1 MTGGAGDTAAD
12 NGGNGDDECE
22 EEKPKLVVEK
32 IVVNDDGGTATP
44 DDFSFQ
50 VNGGPAQQFESDGRN
65 ALEVDPGTYTVTEPP
80 VSGYTTTYDNC
91 TDLVLDKGDR
101 EVCTITNDDEPAPP
115 EHGRVIVEKVMNGG
129 TDTFEFTG
137 TPAGSISVDGGT
149 ISADVAAASTRRR
162 SCRRPAGISGPSAA
176 TTSSS
181 GISQRTATFRSRKA
195 RRSPAPSATGSEAW

>member
-1 MTGGAGDTAAD
+1 MTGGGG
-12 NGGNGDDECE
+12 NGNGNGDDACE

-115 EHGRVIVEKVMNGG
+115 TWSRHRREGHERRHGHLRVHRHSGG
-129 TDTFEFTG
+129 IHLGRWRHDLG
-137 TPAGSISVDGGT
+137 RCRRRPVHVDGA
-149 ISADVAAASTRRR
+149 ADGRLESR
-162 SCRRPAGISGPSAA
+162 SIGCDDEN
-176 TTSSS
+176 SS
-181 GISQRTATFRSRKA
+181 GSISQRTATFRVEEA